1 MLLYTKP
8 FQKINNTALNLAS
21 KCTTNI
27 LNLKLNEY
35 IKKYKYIDKYMKE

>member
-21 KCTTNI
+21 KCTNI